1 MLPLRDDNPSNRVPV
16 VTYALIAAN
25 VAAYLFELAQ
35 GPSLR
40 AFLMDWGV
48 VPYRLV
54 AALSGDGAWT
64 AQLTTVFTSLF
75 LHAGW
80 PHLIGNMW
88 YLWVFGDN
96 VEDRMGHA
104 GFLAFYLAAGA
115 CAALVHSAVLADSIV
130 PTVGASGA
138 IAGVLGAY
146 AFAFPRAKVLTL
158 IPLIVFFQVVSL
170 PALLLL
176 GLWFVF
182 QFTAGALFSSG
193 NGGVA
198 WWAHIA
204 GFVFGFV
211 VMSLFTRSGADHTR
225 ERTTSLP

>member
-25 VAAYLFELAQ
+25 VAVYLFESAQ
-35 GPSLR
+35 GPALR
-40 AFLMDWGV
+40 PLLVTWGV

-54 AALSGDGAWT
+54 AAFAGDGSWT

-80 PHLIGNMW
+80 PHLLGNLW

-96 VEDRMGHA
+96 VEDRMGHV

-115 CAALVHSAVLADSIV
+115 CAALVHAAAIADSVV

-146 AFAFPRAKVLTL
+146 AFAFPRAKVHTL
-158 IPLIVFFQVVSL
+158 IPLVLIFRVVAL
-170 PALLLL
+170 PALLVL
-176 GLWFVF
+176 GLWFAF
-182 QFTAGALFSSG
+182 QFAAGALFSSA

-198 WWAHIA
+198 WWAHIT
-204 GFVFGFV
+204 GFVFGFG
-211 VMSLFTRSGADHTR
+211 VMSSLRRRDTDEPSAR
-225 ERTTSLP
+225 EQQLP

>member
-1 MLPLRDDNPSNRVPV
+1 MLPLRDDNPSSRVPV

-25 VAAYLFELAQ
+25 VAVHLYASSL
-35 GPSLR
+35 GPGLR
-40 AFLMDWGV
+40 PFLDAWGV

-54 AALSGDGAWT
+54 AAFSGDGDA
-64 AQLTTVFTSLF
+64 AMQATTVFTSLF

-80 PHLIGNMW
+80 LHLLGNMW
-88 YLWVFGDN
+88 FLWVFGDN
-96 VEDRMGHA
+96 VEDRMGHL
-104 GFLAFYLAAGA
+104 GFLVFYLAAGG
-115 CAALVHSAVLADSIV
+115 CAAFVQVLVLTDSIV
-130 PTVGASGA
+130 PMVGASGA

-158 IPLIVFFQVVSL
+158 VPLIIFFQVVSL

-176 GLWFVF
+176 GFWFAL
-182 QFTAGALFSSG
+182 QFLAGTLFGSA

-211 VMSLFTRSGADHTR
+211 IMSLVRRSREPR
-225 ERTTSLP
+225 ERETSLP

>member
-25 VAAYLFELAQ
+25 VAAYLFELSQ
-35 GPSLR
+35 GPGLR
-40 AFLMDWGV
+40 ALLLNGGV

-54 AALSGDGAWT
+54 ASFSGDGVWST
-64 AQLTTVFTSLF
+64 QLTTVFTSLF

-80 PHLIGNMW
+80 PHLLGNMW

-96 VEDRMGHA
+96 VEDRMGHV
-104 GFLAFYLAAGA
+104 GFLMFYLAAGA
-115 CAALVHSAVLADSIV
+115 CAALVHAAVLADSIV

-158 IPLIVFFQVVSL
+158 IPLLLFFQVVSL

-182 QFTAGALFSSG
+182 QFAAGALLDPG
-193 NGGVA
+193 QGGVA

-211 VMSLFTRSGADHTR
+211 LMSFFRRTGTSSER
-225 ERTTSLP
+225 EASLP